1 MEMRKFVSHASVIVM
16 SIVMVCF
23 ATFGSNGQQLACL
36 ACSGD
41 GGGVVDKAP
50 CEAFVVKVSFKN
62 TGRSDGAWSVN
73 IAFEGE
79 LWTWSGTPQNLTLKP
94 NQWKTLTWNG
104 AVPCD
109 APVGSVARLV
119 VYYNDSF
126 TALDWWIHVIPSA
139 ELAITSSIVK

>member
-1 MEMRKFVSHASVIVM
+1 MKKLVTHASVM
-16 SIVMVCF
+16 ATLIVMVCF
-23 ATFGSNGQQLACL
+23 AAFGSSGQQLACL
-36 ACSGD
+36 ACSG

-73 IAFEGE
+73 VAFEGE
-79 LWTWSGTPQNLTLKP
+79 LWAWSGTPQNLTLKP

-104 AVPCD
+104 TVPCN

-139 ELAITSSIVK
+139 ELAIISSIVK